1 MIPVEKKNTRKKYVY
16 LDKYETSKVSTDMK
30 IDAIAKKVKY
40 ATVLTIINIILIII
54 TLFFIK

>member
-16 LDKYETSKVSTDMK
+16 LDKYETTKVNMDLK
-30 IDAIAKKVKY
+30 LDAIAKKVRY